1 MQKEQLISAAERGT
15 VIHTMMQHLPL
26 TKCLKRVDI
35 EEYIES
41 FIEREILTTEEAEVI
56 DIGTIEAF
64 YETEIAQ
71 MMINA
76 ETVYREVPFSL
87 SLSANEVYASWTSD
101 TDEKVL
107 IQGVIDCLIPVEDG
121 WIILDY
127 KTDAI
132 PDDVTEE
139 VKGRLRNRY
148 QTQMELYRHAIET
161 IWKQPVQAPYL
172 YFIAKQLVLHVPDNK
187 QEQFIQHLDPNK
199 IKIKPFFTI
208 WLGLFFVII

>member
-1 MQKEQLISAAERGT
+1 MQNEQRIAAAESGS
-15 VIHTMMQHLPL
+15 VNDTMIQHLSL

-127 KTDAI
+127 KTDRS
-132 PDDVTEE
+132 EE
-139 VKGRLRNRY
+139 H
-148 QTQMELYRHAIET
+148 TSELQSR
-161 IWKQPVQAPYL
+161 
-172 YFIAKQLVLHVPDNK
+172 
-187 QEQFIQHLDPNK
+187 
-199 IKIKPFFTI
+199 
-208 WLGLFFVII
+208 G